1 MKTVTMTELR
11 RNLSK
16 ILDEVESQGTE
27 FLITRYGRG
36 VAVLIPWREDLLWK
50 KDLL

>member
-16 ILDEVESQGTE
+16 ILDEVESEGTE
-27 FLITRYGRG
+27 FLITRYGKP
-36 VAVLIPWREDLLWK
+36 VAVLLPWKEDLL
-50 KDLL
+50 